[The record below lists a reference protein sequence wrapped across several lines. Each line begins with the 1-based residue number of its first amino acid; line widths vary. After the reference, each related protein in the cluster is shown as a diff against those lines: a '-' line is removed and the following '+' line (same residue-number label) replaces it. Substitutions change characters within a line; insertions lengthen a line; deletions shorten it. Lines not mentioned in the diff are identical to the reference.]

1 MLLMALK
8 ALRMALVIFLLW
20 NEQMGHQDR
29 ILVLVHD
36 QKVSKGYYFVE
47 LVLLLPQLLEL
58 EV

>member
-20 NEQMGHQDR
+20 KEQMGHQDR